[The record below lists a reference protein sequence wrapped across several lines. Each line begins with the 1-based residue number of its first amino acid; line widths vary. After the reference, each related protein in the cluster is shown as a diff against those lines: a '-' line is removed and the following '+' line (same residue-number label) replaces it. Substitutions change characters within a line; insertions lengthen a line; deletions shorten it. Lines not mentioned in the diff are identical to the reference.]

1 MDRTYVFN
9 SDGNGGNSYPAMP
22 GMFGGGLGYGQD
34 GLWGLIYLAVFAS
47 IFGWNGNGFGGGFG
61 GRGGA
66 IPAELSGDAGRELLM
81 QAIQGN
87 RTAIDGIASSLNC
100 SGQQVQAALSNI
112 QNTLGLSGQQ
122 IINAVQS
129 GNSSIVNQ
137 MSTCC
142 CNILQSIERT
152 SSAQQLQNCQ
162 NVNALTNTITGGIR
176 DLKDSDDANARA
188 ILAKL
193 DAAETRVLQ
202 DKLDAERQKSA
213 TLAAQLNNEHQTQQI
228 MGSVAQQIAPVV
240 ASLAALQSDV
250 DKVKCSLPPT
260 ISVPYPTVT
269 AINTE
274 MYKAALY
281 GAAAGNYAGGC
292 YGCGYWG

>member
-9 SDGNGGNSYPAMP
+9 SDGNGGNSYPVMP
-22 GMFGGGLGYGQD
+22 GMFGGGLGSGQD

-47 IFGWNGNGFGGGFG
+47 IFGWNGSGFGGGFG
-61 GRGGA
+61 GRGGV

-81 QAIQGN
+81 QALQGN
-87 RTAIDGIASSLNC
+87 RTAIDGIASSLSC

-129 GNSSIVNQ
+129 GNSGIVNQ

-152 SSAQQLQNCQ
+152 SATQQLQNCQ
-162 NVNALTNTITGGIR
+162 NLNTLTNAINGGIR
-176 DLKDSDDANARA
+176 DLRDSDDA
-188 ILAKL
+188 
-193 DAAETRVLQ
+193 VLQ
-202 DKLDAERQKSA
+202 DKLDAERQRSA

>member
-9 SDGNGGNSYPAMP
+9 SDGNGGSSYPAMP

-61 GRGGA
+61 GRSGA

-129 GNSSIVNQ
+129 GNSSVINQ

-162 NVNALTNTITGGIR
+162 NVNALTNTITGSIR

>member
-9 SDGNGGNSYPAMP
+9 SDGNSGSGYPAVMPFMP
-22 GMFGGGLGYGQD
+22 GGFGYGQD

-47 IFGWNGNGFGGGFG
+47 IFGWNGNGMGFG
-61 GRGGA
+61 GHGGG
-66 IPAELSGDAGRELLM
+66 IPAQLSGDAGRELLM

-87 RTAIDGIASSLNC
+87 RSATDQIASALNC
-100 SGQQVQAALSNI
+100 SSQQVLTALGNI

-129 GNSSIVNQ
+129 GNSGVINQ
-137 MSTCC
+137 LSTCC

-152 SSAQQLQNCQ
+152 SATQQLQSCQ
-162 NVNALTNTITGGIR
+162 NVSTITGSIR
-176 DLKDSDDANARA
+176 DLKDSDDANSRA

-213 TLAAQLNNEHQTQQI
+213 TLAAQLNNEHQTQNI
-228 MGSVAQQIAPVV
+228 LNNVAQQIAP
-240 ASLAALQSDV
+240 LAAGINALQGEV
-250 DKVKCSLPPT
+250 DGIKCKLPNT
-260 ISVPYPTVT
+260 VPVQWPNIVGVNLDTYR
-269 AINTE
+269 
-274 MYKAALY
+274 AAAA
-281 GAAAGNYAGGC
+281 GAAAGNYAGCGC
-292 YGCGYWG
+292 TYGAGQYWY

>member
-1 MDRTYVFN
+1 MIISAQTPVPFT
-9 SDGNGGNSYPAMP
+9 SDNAQTGENAEQPADNPQGNGA
-22 GMFGGGLGYGQD
+22 
-34 GLWGLIYLAVFAS
+34 
-47 IFGWNGNGFGGGFG
+47 
-61 GRGGA
+61 
-66 IPAELSGDAGRELLM
+66 
-81 QAIQGN
+81 
-87 RTAIDGIASSLNC
+87 
-100 SGQQVQAALSNI
+100 
-112 QNTLGLSGQQ
+112 QN
-122 IINAVQS
+122 AQS
-129 GNSSIVNQ
+129 GNSGIVNQ

-152 SSAQQLQNCQ
+152 SATQQLQNCQ
-162 NVNALTNTITGGIR
+162 NLNTLTNAINGGIR
-176 DLKDSDDANARA
+176 DLRDSDDANARA

-202 DKLDAERQKSA
+202 DKLDAERQRSA

>member
-9 SDGNGGNSYPAMP
+9 SDGNGGSSYPAMP

-47 IFGWNGNGFGGGFG
+47 IFGWNGNGFG

-129 GNSSIVNQ
+129 GNSGIVNQ
-137 MSTCC
+137 LSTCC

-152 SSAQQLQNCQ
+152 AAAQQLQSCQ
-162 NVNALTNTITGGIR
+162 NVGAITGSIR
-176 DLKDSDDANARA
+176 DLKDSDDANTRS

-213 TLAAQLNNEHQTQQI
+213 TLAAQLNNEHQTQTI

>member
-129 GNSSIVNQ
+129 GNSSVINQ

-162 NVNALTNTITGGIR
+162 NVNALTNTITGSIR